1 MHELARHDDTLSP
14 TDHEDATKPMP
25 PSPSKR
31 SWPHAASSTPQTHGH
46 LALAR
51 SAPPRDL
58 APRSSK
64 PPTTPPA
71 SPRRTSVPLRATSFH
86 TSKTPWD
93 LPTNRKS
100 ITRRQQTGASK
111 AAQHHRITR

>member
-46 LALAR
+46 LAR
-51 SAPPRDL
+51 SAPPDA
-58 APRSSK
+58 APHTYCLTGPARSAVRR
-64 PPTTPPA
+64 PMWDWPDWQHEQETQGQGYPT
-71 SPRRTSVPLRATSFH
+71 SPH
-86 TSKTPWD
+86 H
-93 LPTNRKS
+93 
-100 ITRRQQTGASK
+100 K
-111 AAQHHRITR
+111 A